1 MSDPTPTSGLAVSHI
16 GLCVSDLDRAMRI
29 YCDGLGF
36 EPAER
41 YDIGDEVA
49 ATLEV
54 ERGVE
59 LVSQMIQRDG
69 FKIELLGWASPAVEG
84 TPSAKRNQLGIT
96 HLSFTVQD
104 LPAVEARLVEHGCT
118 VIESTRTSIPFPGGS
133 TELLFLADPDGTR
146 LELMAFVLES

>member
-1 MSDPTPTSGLAVSHI
+1 MAQLSVSHI
-16 GLCVSDLDRAMRI
+16 GLCVSDLDRAMSI

-54 ERGVE
+54 PAGVE
-59 LVSQMIQRDG
+59 LVSQMISRDG
-69 FKIELLGWASPAVEG
+69 FKIELLGWVSPPVEG
-84 TPSAKRNQLGIT
+84 TPSSRRNQLGIT
-96 HLSFTVQD
+96 HLSFTVD
-104 LPAVEARLVEHGCT
+104 EFAPTEARLVELGCT
-118 VIESTRTSIPFPGGS
+118 VIESTRTVIPFPGGR

-146 LELMAFVLES
+146 LELMAFVTDPS